1 MHRIIPSRLVGL
13 SLVLI
18 ALTGLS
24 CDQYEYA
31 SPTPGILEVR
41 LAVRNN
47 VNTNYIPFG
56 TLDSSTGRQ
65 NQFALVLNDIEVKQP
80 GDIRQEI
87 LASLSAIRRNPD
99 GDVYNC
105 LDFAARDSVLLL
117 GIAYVPPGEYDEFT
131 MSSTIFPNIFIDQ
144 GDAQAN
150 FDVILVP
157 PYENR
162 GDLHFR
168 ATVREARTT
177 RVTITFDLDRSLTR
191 RTEDFAY
198 APYFYVSSVQ
208 EF

>member
-1 MHRIIPSRLVGL
+1 MHRIIPSRLAGL
-13 SLVLI
+13 FFVAA

-41 LAVRNN
+41 LAVKNI

-56 TLDSSTGRQ
+56 ALDSSTGRQ
-65 NQFALVLNDIEVKQP
+65 NQFALILNEIEVKQP

-99 GDVYNC
+99 GDIYNC
-105 LDFAARDSVLLL
+105 LDFGARDSVLLL
-117 GIAYVPPGEYDEFT
+117 GIAYVPPGEYEEFT
-131 MSSTIFPNIFIDQ
+131 MSHSISPNIFVDQ
-144 GDAQAN
+144 GDAQSL
-150 FDVILVP
+150 FPVVLVP
-157 PYENR
+157 PFENR

-177 RVTITFDLDRSLTR
+177 RVTITFDLDRSLIR
-191 RTEDFAY
+191 RTEDY
-198 APYFYVSSVQ
+198 SYSPYFYVSSVQ